1 MFLTIFLLYILLE
14 YLNIGVIWVNQKNII
29 KAVLRARYKKKI
41 ESFTA
46 KINID
51 INKKNY
57 IIKTASNQNELEQV
71 LTLRH
76 QVFLEEL
83 LHKKRIIEVDFDKFD
98 LLCDHLM
105 IINKSD
111 ESLIGTYRLNCSRFN
126 KTFYSATEFNI
137 DSILQLP
144 GDKVE
149 LGRACVH
156 PDYRNGM
163 TIALLWKGL
172 SEYMTVSGSRFFFGC
187 SSIKNMDYRF
197 IVNIY
202 KALESS
208 GNLIHLS
215 NVKPIGKYR
224 SKSLKK
230 LVKSKNYSE
239 PLEDRELMDELP
251 PLLKSYIKAGA
262 KVIGEPAIDKD
273 FQCFDFL
280 TLLDFQNADKKYK
293 DKYSK

>member
-1 MFLTIFLLYILLE
+1 
-14 YLNIGVIWVNQKNII
+14 VNQKNVI
-29 KAVLRARYKKKI
+29 KAILRARYKKKI
-41 ESFTA
+41 ESFKA
-46 KINID
+46 KIQID
-51 INKKNY
+51 INKKNF
-57 IIKTASNQNELEQV
+57 IIKTASNQDELEQV

-105 IINKSD
+105 IINKND
-111 ESLIGTYRLNCSRFN
+111 NALIGTYRLNCSKFN
-126 KTFYSATEFNI
+126 KDFYSATEFNI
-137 DSILQLP
+137 DAILELP

-156 PDYRNGM
+156 QDYRNGM

-172 SEYMTVSGSRFFFGC
+172 SEYMTRSESRFFFGC
-187 SSIKNMDYRF
+187 SSIKSMDYMLILRIF
-197 IVNIY
+197 Q
-202 KALESS
+202 ALAKS
-208 GNLIHLS
+208 GNMVQLPD
-215 NVKPIGKYR
+215 VKPIGKFK
-224 SKSLKK
+224 SKSLRK
-230 LVKSKNYSE
+230 LIKSHN
-239 PLEDRELMDELP
+239 LEQEIEDPNLLDQLP

-262 KVIGEPAIDKD
+262 KVIGEPALDKD

-280 TLLDFQNADKKYK
+280 TLLDFHNADQKYK

>member
-1 MFLTIFLLYILLE
+1 MFF
-14 YLNIGVIWVNQKNII
+14 VSQKNMI
-29 KAVLRARYKKKI
+29 KAILRARYKKKI
-41 ESFTA
+41 ESFSA
-46 KINID
+46 KIDIE

-57 IIKTASNQNELEQV
+57 IIKTASNQDELEQV

-83 LHKKRIIEVDFDKFD
+83 LHKKRFIEVDFDKFD

-111 ESLIGTYRLNCSRFN
+111 SALIGTYRLNSSKFGN
-126 KTFYSATEFNI
+126 NFYSATEFNI
-137 DSILQLP
+137 DSIIELP
-144 GDKVE
+144 GEKVE

-156 PDYRNGM
+156 PEFRNGM

-172 SEYMTVSGSRFFFGC
+172 SEYMVSSESRFFFGC
-187 SSIKNMDYRF
+187 SSIKSMDYML
-197 IVNIY
+197 IVRIY
-202 KALESS
+202 KALEKT
-208 GNLIHLS
+208 GHLVQLP
-215 NVKPIGKYR
+215 NVKPIGKFK

-230 LVKSKNYSE
+230 LIKSHN
-239 PLEDRELMDELP
+239 LEQEMENPNLLDQLP

-262 KVIGEPAIDKD
+262 KIIGEPALDKN

-280 TLLDFQNADKKYK
+280 TLLDFHNADQKYK

>member
-1 MFLTIFLLYILLE
+1 M
-14 YLNIGVIWVNQKNII
+14 NQKNVI
-29 KAVLRARYKKKI
+29 KAILRARYKKKI
-41 ESFTA
+41 ESFSA
-46 KINID
+46 KINIE

-57 IIKTASNQNELEQV
+57 IIKTASNQDELEQV

-83 LHKKRIIEVDFDKFD
+83 LHKKRLIEVDFDKFD

-111 ESLIGTYRLNCSRFN
+111 DSLIGTYRLNCSKFSGD
-126 KTFYSATEFNI
+126 FYSATEFNI
-137 DSILQLP
+137 DAIIELP
-144 GDKVE
+144 GEKVE

-156 PDYRNGM
+156 PDFRNGM

-172 SEYMTVSGSRFFFGC
+172 SEYMAVSGSRFFFGC
-187 SSIKNMDYRF
+187 SSIKSMDYMK
-197 IVNIY
+197 ILHIY
-202 KALESS
+202 NALVSS
-208 GNLIHLS
+208 GNLIHLPD
-215 NVKPIGKYR
+215 VKPHGKFK

-230 LVKSKNYSE
+230 LIKTQDLDEQKDEIN
-239 PLEDRELMDELP
+239 LMEELP

-262 KVIGEPAIDKD
+262 KVIGQPALDKD

-293 DKYSK
+293 DKYKK

>member
-1 MFLTIFLLYILLE
+1 M
-14 YLNIGVIWVNQKNII
+14 NQKNVI
-29 KAVLRARYKKKI
+29 KAILRARYKKKI

-46 KINID
+46 KINIE

-57 IIKTASNQNELEQV
+57 IIKTASNQDELEQV

-83 LHKKRIIEVDFDKFD
+83 LHKKRFIEVDFDKFD
-98 LLCDHLM
+98 ILCDHLM

-111 ESLIGTYRLNCSRFN
+111 ESLIGTYRLNCSKFSN
-126 KTFYSATEFNI
+126 DFYSATEFNI
-137 DSILQLP
+137 DAILELP

-156 PDYRNGM
+156 PEYRNGM

-172 SEYMTVSGSRFFFGC
+172 SEYMTVSQSRFFFGC
-187 SSIKNMDYRF
+187 SSIKSLDYMH
-197 IVNIY
+197 ILNIY
-202 KALESS
+202 NGLVATGSLV
-208 GNLIHLS
+208 HLPD
-215 NVKPIGKYR
+215 VKPIGKFR

-230 LVKSKNYSE
+230 LIKTQVLPTERDDSK
-239 PLEDRELMDELP
+239 LMDYLP

-262 KVIGEPAIDKD
+262 KVIGQPALDKD

-280 TLLDFQNADKKYK
+280 TLLDFQNADQKYK
-293 DKYSK
+293 DKYTK

>member
-1 MFLTIFLLYILLE
+1 M
-14 YLNIGVIWVNQKNII
+14 NQKNLI
-29 KAVLRARYKKKI
+29 KAILRARYKKKI
-41 ESFTA
+41 ESFKA
-46 KINID
+46 KINIE

-57 IIKTASNQNELEQV
+57 IIKTASNQDELEQV

-83 LHKKRIIEVDFDKFD
+83 LHKKRLIEVDFDKFD
-98 LLCDHLM
+98 ILCDHLM

-111 ESLIGTYRLNCSRFN
+111 DSLIGTYRLNCSKFSN
-126 KTFYSATEFNI
+126 DFYSATEFNI
-137 DSILQLP
+137 TAILELP

-172 SEYMTVSGSRFFFGC
+172 SEYMTVSESRFFFGC
-187 SSIKNMDYRF
+187 SSIKSLDYRH
-197 IVNIY
+197 ILNIY
-202 KALESS
+202 NALVNS
-208 GNLIHLS
+208 GSLIHLPD
-215 NVKPIGKYR
+215 VKPIGKFK

-230 LVKSKNYSE
+230 LVKSQDPDYKEQEIDIMNQ
-239 PLEDRELMDELP
+239 LP

-262 KVIGEPAIDKD
+262 KVIGQPALDKD

-293 DKYSK
+293 DKYTK

>member
-1 MFLTIFLLYILLE
+1 M
-14 YLNIGVIWVNQKNII
+14 NQKNII
-29 KAVLRARYKKKI
+29 KAIMRVRYKKKI
-41 ESFTA
+41 ESFSS
-46 KINID
+46 KIDID

-57 IIKTASNQNELEQV
+57 IIKTASNNDELEQV

-111 ESLIGTYRLNCSRFN
+111 DALIGTYRLNCTKFSN
-126 KTFYSATEFNI
+126 NFYSATEFNI
-137 DSILQLP
+137 DAILELP

-156 PDYRNGM
+156 PDFRNGM

-172 SEYMTVSGSRFFFGC
+172 SEYMSASGSRFFFGC
-187 SSIKNMDYRF
+187 SSIKSMDYMF
-197 IVNIY
+197 ILNVYN
-202 KALESS
+202 ALVHS
-208 GNLIHLS
+208 GNLIHLPE
-215 NVKPIGKYR
+215 VKPIGKFK

-230 LVKSKNYSE
+230 LIKRQIIDKDFDESGM
-239 PLEDRELMDELP
+239 LEKLP

-262 KVIGEPAIDKD
+262 RVIGEPAMDKD

-280 TLLDFQNADKKYK
+280 TLLDFHNADQKYK

>member
-1 MFLTIFLLYILLE
+1 M
-14 YLNIGVIWVNQKNII
+14 NQKNII
-29 KAVLRARYKKKI
+29 KAIMRARYKKKI
-41 ESFTA
+41 ESFSS
-46 KINID
+46 KIDID

-57 IIKTASNQNELEQV
+57 IIKTASNSDELEQV

-111 ESLIGTYRLNCSRFN
+111 NSLIGTYRLNCTKFSN
-126 KTFYSATEFNI
+126 NFYSATEFNI
-137 DSILQLP
+137 DAILELP

-156 PDYRNGM
+156 PDFRNGM

-172 SEYMTVSGSRFFFGC
+172 SEYMSASGSRFFFGC
-187 SSIKNMDYRF
+187 SSLKSMDYMF
-197 IVNIY
+197 ILNVYN
-202 KALESS
+202 ALLHS
-208 GNLIHLS
+208 GNLIHLPE
-215 NVKPIGKYR
+215 VKPIGKFK

-230 LVKSKNYSE
+230 LIKKQIIDKDVDE
-239 PLEDRELMDELP
+239 LGMLEKLP

-262 KVIGEPAIDKD
+262 RVIGEPAMDKD

-280 TLLDFQNADKKYK
+280 TLLDFHNADQKYK

>member
-1 MFLTIFLLYILLE
+1 M
-14 YLNIGVIWVNQKNII
+14 NQKNVI
-29 KAVLRARYKKKI
+29 KAILRARYKKKI
-41 ESFTA
+41 ESFSA
-46 KINID
+46 KIKIE

-57 IIKTASNQNELEQV
+57 IIRTASNQDELEQV

-111 ESLIGTYRLNCSRFN
+111 DALIGTYRLNCSKFSDD
-126 KTFYSATEFNI
+126 FYSATEFNI
-137 DSILQLP
+137 DAILELP

-172 SEYMTVSGSRFFFGC
+172 SEYMTTSQSRFFFGC
-187 SSIKNMDYRF
+187 SSIKSMDYMF
-197 IVNIY
+197 ILKIY
-202 KALESS
+202 NALLKT
-208 GNLIHLS
+208 GNLIELPD
-215 NVKPIGKYR
+215 VKPIGKFK

-230 LVKSKNYSE
+230 LIKTQTPDPDQDAFE
-239 PLEDRELMDELP
+239 MLDELP

-262 KVIGEPAIDKD
+262 KVIGRPALDKD

-280 TLLDFQNADKKYK
+280 TLLDFHNADKKYK
-293 DKYSK
+293 DKYAK

>member
-1 MFLTIFLLYILLE
+1 M
-14 YLNIGVIWVNQKNII
+14 NQKNVI
-29 KAVLRARYKKKI
+29 KAILRSRYKKKI
-41 ESFTA
+41 ESFSA

-57 IIKTASNQNELEQV
+57 IIKTASNQDELEQV
-71 LTLRH
+71 LILRH

-83 LHKKRIIEVDFDKFD
+83 LHKKRLIEVDFDKFD

-105 IINKSD
+105 IINKND
-111 ESLIGTYRLNCSRFN
+111 NALIGTYRLNCSKFN
-126 KTFYSATEFNI
+126 NDFYSATEFNI
-137 DSILQLP
+137 DSILELP

-172 SEYMTVSGSRFFFGC
+172 SEYMTTSGSRFFFGC
-187 SSIKNMDYRF
+187 SSIKSMDYMLIIRVF
-197 IVNIY
+197 
-202 KALESS
+202 KALKES
-208 GNLIHLS
+208 GNLVELP
-215 NVKPIGKYR
+215 NVKPIGKFK

-230 LVKSKNYSE
+230 LIKSVNIE
-239 PLEDRELMDELP
+239 QEEDSPDCLDQLP

-262 KVIGEPAIDKD
+262 KVIGEPALDKD

-280 TLLDFQNADKKYK
+280 TLLDFDNADKKYK

>member
-1 MFLTIFLLYILLE
+1 
-14 YLNIGVIWVNQKNII
+14 VNQKNLI
-29 KAVLRARYKKKI
+29 KAILRARYKKKI
-41 ESFTA
+41 ESFKA
-46 KINID
+46 KINIE

-57 IIKTASNQNELEQV
+57 IIKTASNQDELEQV

-83 LHKKRIIEVDFDKFD
+83 LHKKRLIEVDFDKFD
-98 LLCDHLM
+98 ILCDHLM

-111 ESLIGTYRLNCSRFN
+111 DSLIGTYRLNCSKFSN
-126 KTFYSATEFNI
+126 DFYSATEFNI
-137 DSILQLP
+137 TAILELP

-172 SEYMTVSGSRFFFGC
+172 SEYMTVSESRFFFGC
-187 SSIKNMDYRF
+187 SSIKSLDYRH
-197 IVNIY
+197 ILNIY
-202 KALESS
+202 NALVNS
-208 GNLIHLS
+208 GSLIHLPD
-215 NVKPIGKYR
+215 VKPIGKFK

-230 LVKSKNYSE
+230 LVKSQDPDYKEQEIDIMNQ
-239 PLEDRELMDELP
+239 LP

-262 KVIGEPAIDKD
+262 KVIGQPALDKD

-293 DKYSK
+293 DKYTK

>member
-1 MFLTIFLLYILLE
+1 M
-14 YLNIGVIWVNQKNII
+14 NQKNLI
-29 KAVLRARYKKKI
+29 KAILRARYKKKI
-41 ESFTA
+41 ESFKA
-46 KINID
+46 KINIE

-57 IIKTASNQNELEQV
+57 IIKTASNQDELEQV

-83 LHKKRIIEVDFDKFD
+83 LHKKRLIEVDFDKFD
-98 LLCDHLM
+98 ILCDHLM

-111 ESLIGTYRLNCSRFN
+111 DSLIGTYRLNCSKFSN
-126 KTFYSATEFNI
+126 EFYSATEFNI
-137 DSILQLP
+137 TAILELP

-156 PDYRNGM
+156 PEYRNGM

-172 SEYMTVSGSRFFFGC
+172 SEYMTVSESRFFFGC
-187 SSIKNMDYRF
+187 SSIKSLDYRH
-197 IVNIY
+197 ILNIY
-202 KALESS
+202 NALVNS
-208 GNLIHLS
+208 GSLIHLPD
-215 NVKPIGKYR
+215 VKPIGKFK

-230 LVKSKNYSE
+230 LIKIQDPDYKEQEIDIMNQ
-239 PLEDRELMDELP
+239 LP

-262 KVIGEPAIDKD
+262 KVIGQPALDKD

-293 DKYSK
+293 DKYTK